1 MSNGDQEKEKVGG
14 WDVTQ
19 WYSLA
24 YVRPWTPSQHQ
35 KRKKKKRKEKVEC
48 RHGGLPLQSQ
58 HWGGEG
64 RRIANLRTARA
75 AQ

>member
-35 KRKKKKRKEKVEC
+35 KRKKKKEKRKLNAGMVVYPCNPSTGEVKA
-48 RHGGLPLQSQ
+48 GGLQ
-58 HWGGEG
+58 
-64 RRIANLRTARA
+64 I
-75 AQ
+75 